1 MGKWDIPVTTGGHME
16 KDSGIYYQTMTN
28 KEVEERLKVNDVLLL
43 PIGSTENHGPNTP
56 YGEDIP

>member
-43 PIGSTENHGPNTP
+43 PIVPQKPWS
-56 YGEDIP
+56 